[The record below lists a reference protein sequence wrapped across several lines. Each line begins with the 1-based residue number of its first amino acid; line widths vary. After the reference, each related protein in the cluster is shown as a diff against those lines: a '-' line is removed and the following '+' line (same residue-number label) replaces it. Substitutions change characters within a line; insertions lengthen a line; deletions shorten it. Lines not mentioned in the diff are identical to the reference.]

1 MEWDDLTEAVP
12 AIVTAIAMPFT
23 YSIATGIGLGFISY
37 TVIKLLVGRRH
48 DLNPAVV
55 TVAVLFAIRFAV
67 S

>member
-12 AIVTAIAMPFT
+12 AIVTAIAMLFT

-37 TVIKLLVGRRH
+37 AVIKVLVGRRRE
-48 DLNPAVV
+48 LNLAVV
-55 TVAVLFAIRFAV
+55 TVAVLFAIRFEV

>member
-1 MEWDDLTEAVP
+1 ML
-12 AIVTAIAMPFT
+12 FT

-37 TVIKLLVGRRH
+37 AVIKVLVGRRRE
-48 DLNPAVV
+48 LNLAVV